1 MEILKSAYLVAFRSA
16 RIYFNAQYPDL
27 KADISNSTTIEFNF
41 AKPEFNQ
48 GDQHFAMPPLESMFA
63 QLGLSDWLL
72 IFIAGILAAAFILI
86 IILVRRK
93 EIHSHVFFETLDNH
107 KEHAERLVRDEFSR
121 NRQESAGSARQA
133 REEIGRILKFTSDSQ
148 LKQMRE
154 VAGMHKDQLDSFS
167 KQLLEMT
174 KLNEEKLEAMRTAVY
189 TQLRTLQEDNS
200 RKLEQMR
207 AVVDEKLQSTLEKRL
222 HESFKQVSERLEQV
236 YKGLGEMR
244 SLATGVGDLK
254 KVLTNVKTRGT
265 WGEIR
270 LSHILEQILTPEQYA
285 VNVATKKSSSERV
298 EFAIK
303 LPGQGSH
310 PEKVVW
316 LPIDSKF
323 PQEDYQRLLD
333 AQEAADKTLAEKS
346 VKNLEA
352 RVKAEAKAIREKY
365 IDPPH
370 TTDFG
375 IMFLPVEGLYA
386 EVLRRPGLCDSL
398 QREHR
403 IVVTGP
409 TTLAAL
415 LNSLQMGFRT
425 LAIEKRSS
433 EVWELLGAVKTQF
446 GKFGEVLAKTKKKLQ
461 EASHTIDQA
470 EVRTRVITRKLS
482 KVQELPDT
490 GSAKLLEPV
499 AIDDDEAVDDDS

>member
-1 MEILKSAYLVAFRSA
+1 MSYVDTIIAEIG
-16 RIYFNAQYPDL
+16 
-27 KADISNSTTIEFNF
+27 TTNLFLIVV
-41 AKPEFNQ
+41 
-48 GDQHFAMPPLESMFA
+48 
-63 QLGLSDWLL
+63 GL
-72 IFIAGILAAAFILI
+72 ILI
-86 IILVRRK
+86 VVLILQILLVRRR
-93 EIHSHVFFETLDNH
+93 EIKAHDFFTNLEKQQAHT
-107 KEHAERLVRDEFSR
+107 EQMVRDEFAR
-121 NRQESAGSARQA
+121 NRQESAGSARLA
-133 REEIGRILKFTSDSQ
+133 REEISSTLKFANDSQ
-148 LKQMRE
+148 LRQMRE
-154 VAGMHKDQLDSFS
+154 VAGMQKDQLDSFS
-167 KQLLEMT
+167 RQLLEMT
-174 KLNEEKLEAMRTAVY
+174 QLNEKKFEAMRQAIE

-207 AVVDEKLQSTLEKRL
+207 AVVDEKLQSTLERRL
-222 HESFKQVSERLEQV
+222 TDSFKQVSERLEQV

-270 LSHILEQILTPEQYA
+270 LSHILEQILTPDQYA
-285 VNVATKKSSSERV
+285 VNVATKKNSSERV

-303 LPGQGSH
+303 LPGPDSH

-323 PQEDYQRLLD
+323 PQEDYHRLLD
-333 AQEAADKTLAEKS
+333 AQEAADKNLAEKS
-346 VKNLEA
+346 IKNLET

-365 IDPPH
+365 LDPPQ

-398 QREHR
+398 QREDR

-433 EVWELLGAVKTQF
+433 EVWELLGTVKTQF
-446 GKFGEVLAKTKKKLQ
+446 GKFGDVLAKTKKKLQ
-461 EASHTIDQA
+461 EASNTIDQA

-482 KVQELPDT
+482 KVQELPDSD
-490 GSAKLLEPV
+490 SAKLMESV
-499 AIDDDEAVDDDS
+499 ALDDDEGAEEDS

>member
-1 MEILKSAYLVAFRSA
+1 MTGTIKQEEPYFEMPHLNAIVAEVGFTNLLLILVGIILVAA
-16 RIYFNAQYPDL
+16 L
-27 KADISNSTTIEFNF
+27 V
-41 AKPEFNQ
+41 
-48 GDQHFAMPPLESMFA
+48 
-63 QLGLSDWLL
+63 LL
-72 IFIAGILAAAFILI
+72 
-86 IILVRRK
+86 IILVRRR
-93 EIHSHVFFETLDNH
+93 EIKSRDFFASLE
-107 KEHAERLVRDEFSR
+107 KQQKQAERMVRDEFTR

-133 REEIGRILKFTSDSQ
+133 REEIGSTLKYASDSQ
-148 LKQMRE
+148 LKQMRD
-154 VAGMHKDQLDSFS
+154 VAGMQKDQLDSFS

-174 KLNEEKLEAMRTAVY
+174 RLNETKFEAMRKAVE

-207 AVVDEKLQSTLEKRL
+207 AVVDEKLQSTLERRL
-222 HESFKQVSERLEQV
+222 GESFKQVSERLEQV

-244 SLATGVGDLK
+244 SLASGVGDLK

-270 LSHILEQILTPEQYA
+270 LGHILEQILTPDQYA
-285 VNVATKKSSSERV
+285 ANVVTNKSSSERV

-303 LPGQGSH
+303 LPGPDSH
-310 PEKVVW
+310 PEKAVW

-333 AQEAADKTLAEKS
+333 AQEAADKNLAEKS
-346 VKNLEA
+346 VKNLEI
-352 RVKAEAKAIREKY
+352 RVKAEARAIREKY
-365 IDPPH
+365 IDPPQ

-386 EVLRRPGLCDSL
+386 EVLRLPGLCDSL
-398 QREHR
+398 QREYR

-461 EASHTIDQA
+461 EASNTIDQA

-482 KVQELPDT
+482 KVQELPDSD
-490 GSAKLLEPV
+490 SAKLMEPV
-499 AIDDDEAVDDDS
+499 TIDDDESVEGES

>member
-1 MEILKSAYLVAFRSA
+1 LPYLHAIIAEIGFTNL
-16 RIYFNAQYPDL
+16 
-27 KADISNSTTIEFNF
+27 
-41 AKPEFNQ
+41 
-48 GDQHFAMPPLESMFA
+48 
-63 QLGLSDWLL
+63 LL
-72 IFIAGILAAAFILI
+72 ILVGVILAAAVFLLIL
-86 IILVRRK
+86 LVRRR
-93 EIHSHVFFETLDNH
+93 EIKSQDFFATLE
-107 KEHAERLVRDEFSR
+107 KQQERIEHMVRDEFTR
-121 NRQESAGSARQA
+121 NRQESAGSARQS
-133 REEIGRILKFTSDSQ
+133 RQEIGSILKSSSDSQ
-148 LKQMRE
+148 LRQMGE
-154 VAGMHKDQLDSFS
+154 VAGMQKDQLDSFS
-167 KQLLEMT
+167 KQLLALT
-174 KLNEEKLEAMRTAVY
+174 KLNEDKLENLRKTIEA
-189 TQLRTLQEDNS
+189 QLRAMQEDNS

-222 HESFKQVSERLEQV
+222 GESFKQVSERLEQV
-236 YKGLGEMR
+236 YRGLGEMR

-270 LSHILEQILTPEQYA
+270 LSHILEQILTPDQYE
-285 VNVATKKSSSERV
+285 VNVATKKASSERV

-310 PEKVVW
+310 KEKIVW

-333 AQEAADKTLAEKS
+333 AQEAADKVQAEKS
-346 VKNLEA
+346 VKNLET
-352 RVKAEAKAIREKY
+352 RVKAEAKSIREKY

-398 QREHR
+398 QRDYR

-446 GKFGEVLAKTKKKLQ
+446 SKFGEVLAKTKKKLQ
-461 EASHTIDQA
+461 EASNTIDKA
-470 EVRTRVITRKLS
+470 EVRTRVISRKLS
-482 KVQELPDT
+482 KVQELPLAD
-490 GSAKLLEPV
+490 SATLIEPAV
-499 AIDDDEAVDDDS
+499 GDDDEMPDSDNH